1 MRTIDFSDKSNS
13 LPTTDPRRL
22 GRATD
27 FNEIKTVVNE
37 NALLSGYKAIAWLPP
52 AAPED
57 AAFPEGVGT
66 GSGGIVMDGNRF
78 RLSAAGYLP
87 TGEGGAA
94 ELWPKGTIVESFE
107 DTPGQDPEKWRA
119 Y

>member
-1 MRTIDFSDKSNS
+1 MKKIQYSDKSNS
-13 LPTTDPRRL
+13 LPTSDPRRL
-22 GRATD
+22 GRADD

-37 NALLSGYKAIAWLPP
+37 NADQMGFKAISWEPP

-66 GSGGIVMDGNRF
+66 GTAGLVMDGNRF
-78 RLSAAGYLP
+78 RLSESGYLP
-87 TGEGGAA
+87 TGEGGDPEQWA
-94 ELWPKGTIVESFE
+94 KGTIVESFA
-107 DTPGQDPEKWRA
+107 DIPGQDQENWRA